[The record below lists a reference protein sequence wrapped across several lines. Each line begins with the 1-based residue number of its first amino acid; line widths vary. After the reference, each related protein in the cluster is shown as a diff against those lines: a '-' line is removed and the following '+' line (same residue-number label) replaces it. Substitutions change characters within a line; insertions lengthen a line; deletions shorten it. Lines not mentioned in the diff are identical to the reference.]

1 MTMSIG
7 LTFPGSLQDES
18 IICYLCKNF
27 NLNLNIIEASFS
39 MKAGWSILQFE
50 GEKEEIE
57 RAFDYLTD
65 KGVKIQQ
72 IKIDKKE

>member
-1 MTMSIG
+1 MKMSIG
-7 LTFPGSLQDES
+7 LTFPGTLQDES

-27 NLNLNIIEASFS
+27 EINLVIIEASFS
-39 MKAGWSILQFE
+39 MDAGWSILQIE
-50 GEKEEIE
+50 GEKEELE

-72 IKIDKKE
+72 IKIDKK

>member
-1 MTMSIG
+1 MKMSIG
-7 LTFPGSLQDES
+7 LTFPGTLQDES

-27 NLNLNIIEASFS
+27 DINLIIIEASFS
-39 MKAGWSILQFE
+39 MDAGWSILQVE
-50 GEKEEIE
+50 GEKAELE

-72 IKIDKKE
+72 IKIDKK